1 MLKPRA
7 PRGKRLPGP
16 KKRFQE
22 IEAKAMKVRGDGYV
36 VLEATKSY
44 DGKPAY
50 MQDFANNMERVN
62 QMSGINYLGVF
73 KRPSDEQWDRVVA
86 ALLEMQ
92 EGEDVNAAVERIG
105 IAFAKAFEDTAEP
118 YKNGKTV
125 GMKKVCRFAYI
136 NNEEPEYLNAIVGD
150 HNAAKIIAQSYQDF
164 IEDRSFE
171 DSLDDIIATCFD
183 ESDGI
188 ERVKKTI
195 QYEEKFALLN

>member
-7 PRGKRLPGP
+7 PRGKRSPGP

-44 DGKPAY
+44 DGKPAF
-50 MQDFANNMERVN
+50 MQDFADNIERVN
-62 QMSGINYLGVF
+62 QISGIHYLGVF

-150 HNAAKIIAQSYQDF
+150 HNAAKIIAQSYQDY
-164 IEDRSFE
+164 IEDGSFE
-171 DSLDDIIATCFD
+171 ESSDDIIAIHFD
-183 ESDGI
+183 ESVDT
-188 ERVKKTI
+188 ELAKKMI
-195 QYEEKFALLN
+195 QYEYKNLLR

>member
-1 MLKPRA
+1 
-7 PRGKRLPGP
+7 
-16 KKRFQE
+16 
-22 IEAKAMKVRGDGYV
+22 MKVRGDGYV

-150 HNAAKIIAQSYQDF
+150 HNAAKIIAQSYQDY
-164 IEDRSFE
+164 IEDGSFE
-171 DSLDDIIATCFD
+171 ECSDEIIATYFD
-183 ESDGI
+183 ESVGTA
-188 ERVKKTI
+188 RVKKMI
-195 QYEEKFALLN
+195 QYEYKNLLR

>member
-7 PRGKRLPGP
+7 PRGKRSPGP

-150 HNAAKIIAQSYQDF
+150 HNAAKIIAQSYQDY
-164 IEDRSFE
+164 IEDGSFE
-171 DSLDDIIATCFD
+171 ESLDDIIATYFD
-183 ESDGI
+183 ESVDT
-188 ERVKKTI
+188 ERVKKKI
-195 QYEEKFALLN
+195 QYEYKTLLC